1 MPRTAFYGTVLT
13 GGRDHAQLQGATRV
27 ASTRTAPAY
36 RLWTNQGL
44 YPLLQRDEA
53 AGGSIAC
60 QVWDVPDDV
69 YARIHAGEPPG
80 LVPGDDRAR
89 PTATE
94 VAAFVADPAFV
105 DATPLL
111 DVTVHGGF
119 LAYLAQSEKQ
129 SG

>member
-1 MPRTAFYGTVLT
+1 MPRTAFYGTVMT
-13 GGRDHAQLQGATRV
+13 GGRDHGQLQGATRV
-27 ASTRTAPAY
+27 STTRTAPVY
-36 RLWTNQGL
+36 RLWTNQGR
-44 YPLLQRDEA
+44 YPLLQRDEV

-60 QVWDVPDDV
+60 EVWDVPDDV

-80 LVPGDDRAR
+80 LVPGTIELVDG
-89 PTATE
+89 TE
-94 VAAFVADPAFV
+94 VAAFVAEPAFV
-105 DATPLL
+105 AATPLL